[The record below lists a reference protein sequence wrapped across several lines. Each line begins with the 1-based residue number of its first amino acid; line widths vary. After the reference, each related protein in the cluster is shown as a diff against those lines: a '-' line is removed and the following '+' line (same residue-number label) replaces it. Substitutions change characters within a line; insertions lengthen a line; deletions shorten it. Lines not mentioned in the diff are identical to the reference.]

1 MSSAEV
7 TNALQSIGAAPVGE
21 KPALYTSL
29 LQQIISG
36 SQNLTADLNAYTQTL
51 LDDSLGI
58 VVLRPLL
65 ANFVEHFRTI
75 KDPDVKIEVGEKAIE
90 LLQSKGAGQY
100 EEQDTQIKE
109 LLADAFEENEDYRKS
124 AQTLGTI
131 NLESTQKSRSADDK
145 ARVWI
150 RIVRCYLEE
159 DDPTSAFLHLNK
171 VKNVIYDVQ
180 DQQTRLMF
188 QLSQARIHD
197 SQRKYLDAA
206 QAYYTM
212 SLESI
217 VDEDERLQALGAAIL
232 CAVLAPAGPLRS
244 NMLAKLYKDDRANSV
259 EDFPILEKMFLDRLL
274 SPAEIKAFASKL
286 QPHHLAKTADGSTVL
301 DRAVLEH
308 NLVGASKLYNNI
320 GFDQLGALLGI
331 DAEKAE
337 HYAAKMLEQGRLG
350 GYIDQIDRLIFF
362 EGEGSGERKKEH
374 AERVVGKE
382 LRKWDANV
390 QGLAEEVEKAATMIQ
405 SQYPVGLSRS
415 SSAFLDHSTKLYT
428 DLISGILRIANGALI
443 SRLASPFH
451 KLRHTTLIPQASAF
465 ARSVFI

>member
-1 MSSAEV
+1 MTSPEV
-7 TNALQSIGAAPVGE
+7 ASALQSIAAASVSE
-21 KPALYTSL
+21 KPALYSSTL
-29 LQQIISG
+29 HQITTA
-36 SQNLTADLNAYTQTL
+36 SQDPTADLNAYIQAL
-51 LDDSLGI
+51 LDDSLGV

-65 ANFVEHFRTI
+65 ANFVEHFRAI
-75 KDPDVKIEVGEKAIE
+75 KNPDIKIDVGVKVVE

-100 EEQDTQIKE
+100 EEQDTQVKE
-109 LLADAFEENEDYRKS
+109 VLADAYEENEDYRKS

-131 NLESTQKSRSADDK
+131 NLESTQKQLTADDK
-145 ARVWI
+145 AKVWI

-159 DDPTSAFLHLNK
+159 EDPTSAFLHLNK
-171 VKNVIYDVQ
+171 VKNVIFNVQ
-180 DQQTRLMF
+180 DKETRLMF

-212 SLESI
+212 STEPM
-217 VDEDERLQALGAAIL
+217 VDEDERLQALGAAIT

-244 NMLAKLYKDDRANSV
+244 KMLAKLYKDDRANQV

-320 GFDQLGALLGI
+320 GFDQLGELLGI

-337 HYAAKMLEQGRLG
+337 YHAAKMLEQGRLG
-350 GYIDQIDRLIFF
+350 GYIDQIDRFVYF
-362 EGEGSGERKKEH
+362 EGEGSGERKKGH

-405 SQYPVGLSRS
+405 SQYPVRISIFQLLHVSYVLILVRNSTHLRWYTECVNARS
-415 SSAFLDHSTKLYT
+415 SVHDSH
-428 DLISGILRIANGALI
+428 
-443 SRLASPFH
+443 
-451 KLRHTTLIPQASAF
+451 
-465 ARSVFI
+465 